1 MECFHESMLEYRRQ
15 LEKGVIQEAY
25 RGLMDYFNAL
35 RIYFKTNYPD
45 HFVSGSIYYGYM
57 DMTYFSF
64 TPESL
69 KQRKLKI
76 AIVFI
81 HEGFRFEVWLAASNR
96 AVQREYWDL
105 FREHDLEKYRIVK
118 PAKGVDAILEHI
130 LIDNP
135 DFHDLDTLTKQIERD
150 TLEFIKNI
158 EILLATQ

>member
-1 MECFHESMLEYRRQ
+1 MGCFHESMLEYRRQ

-25 RGLMDYFNAL
+25 RGLMTYFNSL
-35 RIYFKTNYPD
+35 RTYFNKTYPE
-45 HFVSGSIYYGYM
+45 HSVSGSIYYGYM

-96 AVQREYWDL
+96 AIQREYWEL
-105 FREHDLEKYRIVK
+105 FREHDWEKYSIVK